1 MSISGSGKRLFV
13 VYSCTD
19 PLEAPESELEQLSL
33 AVANALLLSY
43 AARRSVE
50 LALVLVPRR
59 TLVRVLGA
67 RVRRLSPDRDS
78 ARGWLLSA
86 LRGAKGLGCSSM
98 AYDDISDLVRE
109 IEGSYRTR
117 LALSQEAGSELEEVV
132 ASELGCA
139 TGVAVFIPFRC
150 KKSELPEL
158 HAWKRVKLV
167 IDLPIWGAIAVVNM
181 MLDEVMAA
189 CSQSTW

>member
-1 MSISGSGKRLFV
+1 MSTSESGKRLFV
-13 VYSCTD
+13 VYSCMD

-50 LALVLVPRR
+50 LALVLVPRK
-59 TLVRVLGA
+59 TLMRVPGA

-78 ARGWLLSA
+78 AKGWLLSA
-86 LRGAKGLGCSSM
+86 LRGAKGLGCISM
-98 AYDDISDLVRE
+98 AYDDIGDLIRAV
-109 IEGSYRTR
+109 EGSYRTR

-132 ASELGCA
+132 MSGLSCA
-139 TGVAVFIPFRC
+139 TRVAVFVPFRC
-150 KKSELPEL
+150 KNSELPEL

-167 IDLPIWGAIAVVNM
+167 TDLPIWGAIAVVNM
-181 MLDEVMAA
+181 VLDEVMAV